1 MDINKV
7 WLSGLAVSN
16 PTLTRLPSKT
26 PQSSFILQVNEEFN
40 DSLGDKKQKSNLI
53 QIESLGKKA
62 EITLEKIKQGA
73 RYMVDGYLRRD
84 VVEGVEKVRVR
95 SFAVYPDDS
104 QDTFKYKE
112 GIQQALEILKRSR
125 DIPSAIKMLE
135 ELAKT

>member
-16 PTLTRLPSKT
+16 PILTRLQSKT
-26 PQSSFILQVNEEFN
+26 PQSSFTIQVNEEFN
-40 DSLGDKKQKSNLI
+40 DSMNNKQQKSNLI

-62 EITLEKIKQGA
+62 EITLDKVKQGA
-73 RYMVDGYLRRD
+73 RYMIDGYLRRD
-84 VVEGVEKVRVR
+84 VIDGVEKVRVR

-135 ELAKT
+135 DLAKT